1 MGIALFL
8 LMLSVPIGVLITV
21 GPPWAEPEPPFERP
35 ALTALASAA
44 EPAAG
49 PEAADS
55 SHHPAT
61 CLAVASQRAR
71 AYFGFV
77 AARWHLDDLDPMT
90 WLVAGRLRDRF
101 ETTML
106 DAIGA
111 LHDWLGS
118 PPQPA
123 VADPRGPF
131 ERERIRETLTELVRA
146 LPTFPVDLGR
156 ECHYCA
162 RELELICD
170 RLGTLAASI
179 ERHRQAALHPPPAPF
194 R

>member
-8 LMLSVPIGVLITV
+8 LMLSLPLGVLITV
-21 GPPWAEPEPPFERP
+21 GPPWAEPEPPLPLP
-35 ALTALASAA
+35 APTAAAA
-44 EPAAG
+44 EEPGLDAI
-49 PEAADS
+49 DS

-61 CLAVASQRAR
+61 CLAIATHRAR
-71 AYFGFV
+71 AYLGFV
-77 AARWHLDDLDPMT
+77 AARWHLDELDPMT

-101 ETTML
+101 ETAML

-118 PPQPA
+118 APPF
-123 VADPRGPF
+123 VVDPRGAL
-131 ERERIRETLTELVRA
+131 ERERIRETLTELVRS

-156 ECHYCA
+156 GCHYPE
-162 RELELICD
+162 RDLSRICGQ
-170 RLGTLAASI
+170 LGTLAAAI
-179 ERHRQAALHPPPAPF
+179 ERHRQAALHPPPSPF

>member
-8 LMLSVPIGVLITV
+8 LMLSVPLGVLITV
-21 GPPWAEPEPPFERP
+21 GPPWAEPEPPFDRP
-35 ALTALASAA
+35 ALAA
-44 EPAAG
+44 AVAAG
-49 PEAADS
+49 TATEPEATDS

-61 CLAVASQRAR
+61 CLAVAVHRAR

-77 AARWHLDDLDPMT
+77 AARWHLDELDPMS

-101 ETTML
+101 ETAML

-118 PPQPA
+118 LPPHG
-123 VADPRGPF
+123 VDPHASL
-131 ERERIRETLTELVRA
+131 ERERIRETLVELVRS

-156 ECHYCA
+156 ECHYHEQDLA
-162 RELELICD
+162 RICGQ
-170 RLGTLAASI
+170 LGTLSAAI
-179 ERHRQAALHPPPAPF
+179 ERHRQSALHPPPSPF